1 MHGNAGAY
9 ATVRV
14 TPEKIVLC
22 FIALL
27 LTFHLGSALA
37 PEAGSRAAAV
47 STA

>member
-22 FIALL
+22 FIVL

-37 PEAGSRAAAV
+37 RRLEAVLQR
-47 STA
+47 

>member
-22 FIALL
+22 FIVLL

-37 PEAGSRAAAV
+37 RRLEAVLQR
-47 STA
+47 